1 MTYAIVET
9 SGKQLWVEPGRFY
22 DIDRLPGTE
31 ENSPLTLS
39 QVLLINHEG
48 QVTLGHPYI
57 AEAVVRARVLQ
68 HRRGNKII
76 VYKMRPKKKTRKKRG
91 HRQPLTRVLIESIEL
106 NGAPLAAAQAASPST
121 SEMAIAAAGI
131 PEAKE

>member
-48 QVTLGHPYI
+48 QVTLGRPYI
-57 AEAVVRARVLQ
+57 PEAVVRARVLQ
-68 HRRGNKII
+68 HRRSAKIT

-91 HRQPLTRVLIESIEL
+91 HRQPLTRVLIESIEV
-106 NGAPLAAAQAASPST
+106 NGTLLATAEATPSP
-121 SEMAIAAAGI
+121 AGI
-131 PEAKE
+131 PEVEE

>member
-22 DIDRLPGTE
+22 DIDRLPGIE
-31 ENSPLTLS
+31 ENSPLALS

-48 QVTLGHPYI
+48 QVTLGRPYVP
-57 AEAVVRARVLQ
+57 EAVVRARVLQ

-76 VYKMRPKKKTRKKRG
+76 VYKMRPKKGTRKKRG
-91 HRQPLTRVLIESIEL
+91 HRQLLTRVLIESIEL
-106 NGAPLAAAQAASPST
+106 NGTTLATAPAASQTPP
-121 SEMAIAAAGI
+121 EPV
-131 PEAKE
+131 PEATGSPVAEK

>member
-22 DIDRLPGTE
+22 DIDRLAEKE
-31 ENSPLTLS
+31 ENSPLVLS

-48 QVTLGHPYI
+48 QVTLGHPYVP
-57 AEAVVRARVLQ
+57 EAVVRARVLQ

-76 VYKMRPKKKTRKKRG
+76 VYKMRPKKKTRKKKG
-91 HRQPLTRVLIESIEL
+91 HRQLLTRVLIESIEV
-106 NGAPLAAAQAASPST
+106 NGTPLATAQAASPSP
-121 SEMAIAAAGI
+121 SETATAAAGI
-131 PEAKE
+131 PAAGE

>member
-48 QVTLGHPYI
+48 QVTLGHPYVP
-57 AEAVVRARVLQ
+57 EAVVRARVLQ

-91 HRQPLTRVLIESIEL
+91 HRQPLTRVLIESIEV
-106 NGAPLAAAQAASPST
+106 NGTPLATAQAASPST
-121 SEMAIAAAGI
+121 SETATDTPGI
-131 PEAKE
+131 PAAEE